1 MQNVTI
7 VFNSRFTATPTPSPV
22 STHSDLRHYRY
33 PSAQTCHNVM
43 SRKHDKRLAHS
54 TYRDIISGAWPVIR
68 FKSLTF
74 NYFYQSS
81 MASGNQLVKTEQLL
95 TVSGSFFTRAPGAET
110 CNQYLQRG
118 SKVYV
123 EGRLSSRTYVGND
136 GETRVS
142 LDVNASEVR
151 FIDSRGANA
160 SSEGGSIPDS
170 TGSSST
176 SPSIEGEGE
185 IEDDLPW

>member
-1 MQNVTI
+1 MTMNKILIIGNLGSDPEMRYTPNGNPVT
-7 VFNSRFTATPTPSPV
+7 SFTVATN
-22 STHSDLRHYRY
+22 RRYRTSEGENREETEWFRI
-33 PSAQTCHNVM
+33 SAWN
-43 SRKHDKRLAHS
+43 RL
-54 TYRDIISGAWPVIR
+54 
-68 FKSLTF
+68 
-74 NYFYQSS
+74 
-81 MASGNQLVKTEQLL
+81 
-95 TVSGSFFTRAPGAET
+95 AET

-151 FIDSRGANA
+151 FIDSRSG
-160 SSEGGSIPDS
+160 SGGGGFSE
-170 TGSSST
+170 GSSSQA
-176 SPSIEGEGE
+176 PSGASVEEASE

>member
-1 MQNVTI
+1 MTMNKILIIGNLGSDPEMRYTPNGNPVT
-7 VFNSRFTATPTPSPV
+7 SFTVATNRRYKA
-22 STHSDLRHYRY
+22 SDGENREETEWFRI
-33 PSAQTCHNVM
+33 SAWN
-43 SRKHDKRLAHS
+43 RL
-54 TYRDIISGAWPVIR
+54 
-68 FKSLTF
+68 
-74 NYFYQSS
+74 
-81 MASGNQLVKTEQLL
+81 
-95 TVSGSFFTRAPGAET
+95 AET

-170 TGSSST
+170 TRSSST

>member
-1 MQNVTI
+1 MTMNKILIIGNLGSDPEMRYTPNGNPVT
-7 VFNSRFTATPTPSPV
+7 SFTVATN
-22 STHSDLRHYRY
+22 RRYRTGDGENREETEWFRI
-33 PSAQTCHNVM
+33 SAWN
-43 SRKHDKRLAHS
+43 RL
-54 TYRDIISGAWPVIR
+54 
-68 FKSLTF
+68 
-74 NYFYQSS
+74 
-81 MASGNQLVKTEQLL
+81 
-95 TVSGSFFTRAPGAET
+95 AET

-151 FIDSRGANA
+151 FIDSRGATQG
-160 SSEGGSIPDS
+160 SPGGLSEGRSMPE
-170 TGSSST
+170 SSG
-176 SPSIEGEGE
+176 PSVEESGE